1 MEIRNSTFD
10 HVCANRTPPNS
21 PRRLPRKENSILH
34 VLSEEQVDI
43 YNEDLALTKVTNP
56 IYISMACF
64 GLVWKS
70 HGKLLVTKRLDLCTL
85 HCIFMLV
92 LIWLNAIHFFLAY
105 DKNDEYGKTLFK
117 KITGHIFALQ
127 LASGISTY
135 VYFNHKHIPFFL
147 KQWENYKLSHGGLS
161 LSSMTRHV
169 FNRVVAVNIILL
181 CFYSLYSIFL
191 LLSNREIHMEMLMPI
206 SKYIDPSPTWLR
218 VVYTTV
224 HLYIVM
230 AWLQSI
236 IFTGSMW
243 YLLKREFKQ
252 LSTQFFKA
260 VHTDQQS
267 VQFARNK
274 SLRQLKALDKVPE
287 GLPRRHNT
295 FEAEQY
301 RKRHMELCKL
311 VARLDKIMSSY
322 LLFLYLYSVPIVVFL
337 LYTLWDYG
345 TDYHKDVTSVLVN
358 IISLIFFVVLLVSVT
373 RAGASLARSVSR
385 LDLYLRC
392 PLPLHNDLRT
402 KLLKEERNQFLLW
415 FP

>member
-10 HVCANRTPPNS
+10 HIVAQRTPPNS
-21 PRRLPRKENSILH
+21 PRRIHRREKDRSILH

-43 YNEDLALTKVTNP
+43 YNEDLALSKVMHP

-64 GLVWKS
+64 GLVWRS
-70 HGKLLVTKRLDLCTL
+70 HGKLLVAKRLDLCTV
-85 HCIFMLV
+85 HCVFMLV
-92 LIWLNAIHFFLAY
+92 LIWLNGLHFFLAY

-147 KQWENYKLSHGGLS
+147 KQWENYKLCHGGLS

-169 FNRVVAVNIILL
+169 FNRVVVVNIILL
-181 CFYSLYSIFL
+181 CFYSLYSVFL
-191 LLSNREIHMEMLMPI
+191 LLSNKELHLEILVPI
-206 SKYIDPSPTWLR
+206 SKYISTPSPTWLR
-218 VVYTTV
+218 VLYTTV

-236 IFTGSMW
+236 IFTGSMC

-274 SLRQLKALDKVPE
+274 SLRQVKALDGVPD
-287 GLPRRHNT
+287 GVARRQNT
-295 FEAEQY
+295 YEAEQY
-301 RKRHMELCKL
+301 RKRHLELCKL

-345 TDYHKDVTSVLVN
+345 TDYDKDVTSVLVN
-358 IISLIFFVVLLVSVT
+358 VISLIFFVALLVSVT
-373 RAGASLARSVSR
+373 RAGASLAVAVSI
-385 LDLYLRC
+385 
-392 PLPLHNDLRT
+392 N
-402 KLLKEERNQFLLW
+402 
-415 FP
+415 

>member
-1 MEIRNSTFD
+1 MEIRNSNFD
-10 HVCANRTPPNS
+10 HVFAQRTPPNS
-21 PRRLPRKENSILH
+21 PRRTHRKEKDGSILH

-43 YNEDLALTKVTNP
+43 YNEDLALSKVMNP

-64 GLVWKS
+64 GLVWRS
-70 HGKLLVTKRLDLCTL
+70 HGKLLVAKRLDLCTV
-85 HCIFMLV
+85 HCVFMLV
-92 LIWLNAIHFFLAY
+92 LIWLNGLHFFLAY

-135 VYFNHKHIPFFL
+135 VYFNHKHIPYFL

-191 LLSNREIHMEMLMPI
+191 LVSGKEVHLEMLIPI
-206 SKYIDPSPTWLR
+206 SKYIRNPSPTWLKI
-218 VVYTTV
+218 VYTTV

-236 IFTGSMW
+236 IFTGSMC

-252 LSTQFFKA
+252 LSAQFFKA
-260 VHTDQQS
+260 VHTDQLS

-274 SLRQLKALDKVPE
+274 SLRQMSVPE
-287 GLPRRHNT
+287 GMSRRHNT
-295 FEAEQY
+295 FEVEQY
-301 RKRHMELCKL
+301 RKRHLELYKL
-311 VARLDKIMSSY
+311 VVRLDKIMSSY

-337 LYTLWDYG
+337 LYTLWDYR
-345 TDYHKDVTSVLVN
+345 TDHDKDVTSVLINV
-358 IISLIFFVVLLVSVT
+358 ISLVFFVALLVSVT
-373 RAGASLARSVSR
+373 RAGASLAVAVSMSIS
-385 LDLYLRC
+385 LNK
-392 PLPLHNDLRT
+392 PT
-402 KLLKEERNQFLLW
+402 
-415 FP
+415 